1 MLEHDEDYCWRPPGA
16 PAPDPD
22 ACLQM
27 NADAADDDMNAA
39 YFMQETGNA
48 ANATA
53 WMQGPDQVAWISLRD
68 RSCGN
73 GLACRIRVTRERTHV
88 LMGHPPA
95 PHGKR

>member
-1 MLEHDEDYCWRPPGA
+1 
-16 PAPDPD
+16 
-22 ACLQM
+22 
-27 NADAADDDMNAA
+27 MNAA

-48 ANATA
+48 VNATA

-73 GLACRIRVTRERTHV
+73 GPACRIRVTRERINV

-95 PHGKR
+95 LHGKR